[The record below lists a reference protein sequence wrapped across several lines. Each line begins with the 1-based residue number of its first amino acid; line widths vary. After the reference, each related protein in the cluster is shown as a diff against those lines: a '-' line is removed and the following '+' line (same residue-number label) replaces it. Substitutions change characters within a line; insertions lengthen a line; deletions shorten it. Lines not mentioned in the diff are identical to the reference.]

1 MYLNENFY
9 RAGWRLEREVDLKK
23 INSSDVCDLKEQL
36 KGRKDGSVLEDHLSE
51 DWEEHQE
58 RIYEWRG
65 VVDHIEIDSADYNEM
80 ECVGRMITYRMR
92 TLLDY
97 D

>member
-1 MYLNENFY
+1 MHCVPEWEFLSSGVKI
-9 RAGWRLEREVDLKK
+9 RARGGL
-23 INSSDVCDLKEQL
+23 NSSDVCDLKEQL